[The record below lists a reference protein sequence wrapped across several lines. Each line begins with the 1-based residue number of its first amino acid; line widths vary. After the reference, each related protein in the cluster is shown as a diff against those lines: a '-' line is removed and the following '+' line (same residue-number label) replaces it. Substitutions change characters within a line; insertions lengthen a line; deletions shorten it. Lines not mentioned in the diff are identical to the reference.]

1 MHETLGTLQYA
12 SKAKAIQNKVSANIS
27 VGLTLPV
34 TSTTHHLSSG
44 IHGMSEF
51 QSEMESSVVQ
61 ALKAQILQMQREM
74 DAISHGR
81 ASSLPLP
88 SSSSSS
94 SSSSLYVAQQ
104 QLQAYPPALPL
115 PYQSIEALIQ
125 PSRDDDKTSSS
136 SSSSSSSTSEHKTH
150 LKRLLRVIS
159 RISGSLKDH
168 IHHLHSVNSFNEASC
183 GQAWGLVN
191 VCQAVVETL
200 DEVFQQTKQQ
210 LLIYGHG
217 SDMDASSRI
226 HRSSLHLSLNESFSA
241 LKDRIEQ
248 YQQPSSHIN
257 STTTIAHTATVIAR
271 YEDEIIALKQ
281 ELEECQEDLKRD
293 EDIFA
298 EKLREL
304 KTMKKKMKE
313 AENENAKLQ
322 SKNHEI
328 QQQIKKLASKL
339 LPKKMNKY
347 DVISHHTSSSTS
359 NQLHRKGGEQR
370 RDDDDKGYQYINT
383 DDDGD
388 CKDRNDDDVD
398 DLDISIA
405 VAVTEPD
412 ISQLMED
419 LEALA
424 KEKEGLEAVNI
435 VAEEKMAI
443 VSHAVHVQKE
453 EFRQQQLLLQDK
465 ISEYQHDIDDKWQQ
479 MRQLQRKNE
488 ELESDVERYGV
499 HSMELQQECRQLRD
513 RIREYEYVQETTV
526 VRTEYDQKLQHKDED
541 GEDMLM
547 KRMEMRHETEK
558 TQLCHDHKVELRDIE
573 EKLRVTHL
581 AELEI
586 FRQEYRKLTEQVEE
600 TERRQSKTLET
611 LTSQIS
617 VYKKRAS
624 DDKRQMTMLE
634 DMNRELMSRLD
645 TTAGF
650 KNGNHDH
657 NNSNSTGSVAD
668 GKDDNY
674 HHHHHHH
681 HNGGDDDYKDN
692 KRGNNI
698 STALTVGVEGTQ
710 WLLSQINTA
719 SNQMKDW
726 LMAQINEVVD
736 SRSAK
741 KEYGKLSDI
750 RNHLEQ
756 DQKRLQHELQLIV
769 DKEMMMVDKY
779 NKKVRDINDKL
790 SQLQMSRRQVMMS
803 MERIDNPSSSLVDH
817 DDDDDNDNDD
827 DDVNRNRIDDLNRQ
841 LNDIEFSISSYTEHR
856 AEIEDKL
863 NSIEMDDDFMNH
875 KQDLI
880 DELETI
886 GTELGLNAARMKY
899 EQLRCSR
906 KDGYCSVNAD
916 AKSRNGHSTIT
927 TNYNNNIN
935 DYNDMGMKQNHD
947 IRLDGS
953 DIDHKLDLDRAI
965 NDDEDDNDAY
975 EAILAKIHTEFKHKK
990 KESSHLSNQIS
1001 SNELPSANNHALV
1014 KILMSMMITER
1025 SKMSD
1030 NLEKIKQ
1037 LQQQYDDKC
1046 SEYDEVIKVMQR
1058 NRNESNRKLE
1068 QQSREADDK
1077 ITFLLQQLRTAES
1090 SHRRQQQL
1098 HEEQQYSSR
1107 STTPTLLQQS
1117 NRSSSYGGGV
1127 IQPTPNRSNKMLH
1140 LDLISNTN
1148 GVSRPS
1154 SAAASLL
1161 SSSSTAP
1168 TPRMSLRPS
1177 DLTLAEYIRADPS
1190 FDINREIER
1199 RWTAEKERRIQLEKR
1214 NVEMKREIKKLK
1226 EGIIAVAATTTATSN
1241 TATNIVVSK

>member
-1 MHETLGTLQYA
+1 
-12 SKAKAIQNKVSANIS
+12 
-27 VGLTLPV
+27 
-34 TSTTHHLSSG
+34 
-44 IHGMSEF
+44 
-51 QSEMESSVVQ
+51 
-61 ALKAQILQMQREM
+61 
-74 DAISHGR
+74 
-81 ASSLPLP
+81 
-88 SSSSSS
+88 
-94 SSSSLYVAQQ
+94 
-104 QLQAYPPALPL
+104 
-115 PYQSIEALIQ
+115 
-125 PSRDDDKTSSS
+125 
-136 SSSSSSSTSEHKTH
+136 
-150 LKRLLRVIS
+150 
-159 RISGSLKDH
+159 
-168 IHHLHSVNSFNEASC
+168 
-183 GQAWGLVN
+183 
-191 VCQAVVETL
+191 
-200 DEVFQQTKQQ
+200 
-210 LLIYGHG
+210 
-217 SDMDASSRI
+217 
-226 HRSSLHLSLNESFSA
+226 
-241 LKDRIEQ
+241 
-248 YQQPSSHIN
+248 
-257 STTTIAHTATVIAR
+257 
-271 YEDEIIALKQ
+271 
-281 ELEECQEDLKRD
+281 
-293 EDIFA
+293 
-298 EKLREL
+298 
-304 KTMKKKMKE
+304 
-313 AENENAKLQ
+313 
-322 SKNHEI
+322 
-328 QQQIKKLASKL
+328 
-339 LPKKMNKY
+339 MNKY
-347 DVISHHTSSSTS
+347 DVISHHTSSSSSSS
-359 NQLHRKGGEQR
+359 NQLHMKGGGQR
-370 RDDDDKGYQYINT
+370 RDDDDKGYQFINT
-383 DDDGD
+383 DYDGD
-388 CKDRNDDDVD
+388 CKDGNDDDVD

-443 VSHAVHVQKE
+443 VSHAVHLQKE

-479 MRQLQRKNE
+479 MRQLQRRNE

-513 RIREYEYVQETTV
+513 RIREYEY
-526 VRTEYDQKLQHKDED
+526 DQKLQHKDED
-541 GEDMLM
+541 GEDVLM
-547 KRMEMRHETEK
+547 ERMEMRYETEK

-573 EKLRVTHL
+573 EKLREAHL

-600 TERRQSKTLET
+600 TERRQSKTLEA

-617 VYKKRAS
+617 MYKKRAS

-634 DMNRELMSRLD
+634 EMNRELMSRLD

-650 KNGNHDH
+650 KNDNHDH
-657 NNSNSTGSVAD
+657 GNSNSTGSVAD
-668 GKDDNY
+668 GKDDNCQ
-674 HHHHHHH
+674 HHHH

-736 SRSAK
+736 SRSAR

-756 DQKRLQHELQLIV
+756 DQKRLQHELQVIV

-790 SQLQMSRRQVMMS
+790 SQLQMSRRQVMMA
-803 MERIDNPSSSLVDH
+803 MERIGNPSSSLVVH
-817 DDDDDNDNDD
+817 DDDNDDG
-827 DDVNRNRIDDLNRQ
+827 VNRNRIDDLNRQ

-863 NSIEMDDDFMNH
+863 NSIEMDNDFMNH

-916 AKSRNGHSTIT
+916 AKSRNKHSTIT
-927 TNYNNNIN
+927 TNNYNNIN
-935 DYNDMGMKQNHD
+935 DNNDMGMKQNHD
-947 IRLDGS
+947 IRLDDS

-990 KESSHLSNQIS
+990 KDSTHLSNQIS
-1001 SNELPSANNHALV
+1001 STELPSANHHTLV

-1030 NLEKIKQ
+1030 NLETMKQ

-1117 NRSSSYGGGV
+1117 NRSSSYGGSV
-1127 IQPTPNRSNKMLH
+1127 NQPTPNRSNKMLH
-1140 LDLISNTN
+1140 LDMMSNTN

-1154 SAAASLL
+1154 SAASLL
-1161 SSSSTAP
+1161 SSSPSTAP

-1177 DLTLAEYIRADPS
+1177 DQTLAEYIRADPS

-1226 EGIIAVAATTTATSN
+1226 ESIIAMAATTTTANTTTTSTNTTSTATTTASTPN
-1241 TATNIVVSK
+1241 TATHIAASKK